1 MDFFSFNINLNMN
14 GMPMGNGP
22 PPGGYQQVPM
32 PIQRFKGNHFD
43 LLVPSDCGSS
53 ENVTVEISNIGS
65 FSQNSEKP
73 IISPALQLS
82 PPPTPMKC
90 KDADFV
96 RKLTREE
103 CQEALINYADK
114 KCCAGTG
121 PAKQMHVASAN
132 TYNAFSYV
140 LTTFTEKRSLVLKYS
155 QCSPGE
161 RLDTTAKGPI
171 PDPSSMQCSPNVM
184 FQNHTKFINLPH
196 TDTLHPCNRCNAFGK
211 LRCSGCSGIGKVRCN
226 NCDGSGRTTRNN
238 PDGTQVTITCG
249 RCNGSTMI
257 TCVRCS
263 GVGEMTCDRCRG
275 SQWLKWY
282 LQVKIDYITHT
293 DEYLSE
299 KTEMPDELIKTAQGE
314 VLKQDE
320 GDQII
325 EINDCSNDD
334 INQNSKR
341 LIEKTKQE
349 FNDGNS
355 SNNYERQIFQKHCL
369 TLITCT
375 ECEATYQTKEFKFWV
390 LGQSKEIYSPDYP
403 GGGCCG
409 CCCCCT
415 IL

>member
-1 MDFFSFNINLNMN
+1 MDFIFNFNMN
-14 GMPMGNGP
+14 VNGLPMGQGP
-22 PPGGYQQVPM
+22 PSGGHQVVPY
-32 PIQRFKGNHFD
+32 PVQKFKGNHFD
-43 LLVPSDCGSS
+43 QLVPSNAGSNDNIS
-53 ENVTVEISNIGS
+53 VEISNLGS
-65 FSQNSEKP
+65 FTNNSERP
-73 IISPALQLS
+73 ILLPASQL
-82 PPPTPMKC
+82 PAPPTPMKC

-96 RKLTREE
+96 RKLTRDE
-103 CQEALINYADK
+103 CQEALIQWADK
-114 KCCAGTG
+114 SCCKGSRQ
-121 PAKQMHVASAN
+121 AKLMHVATAD
-132 TYNAFSYV
+132 TYNSFIYTLS
-140 LTTFTEKRSLVLKYS
+140 TFTEKRALVVKYTR
-155 QCSPGE
+155 CSGGQS
-161 RLDTTAKGPI
+161 LDTTLDGTI
-171 PDPSSMQCSPNVM
+171 PDPASVPCSPDSM
-184 FQNHTKFINLPH
+184 FQNHTKLINLAH
-196 TDTLHPCNRCNAFGK
+196 TDSLHPCFRCNAFGQ
-211 LRCSGCSGIGKVRCN
+211 LRCSGCNGTGKQRCTG
-226 NCDGSGRTTRNN
+226 CGGRGRRNQSN
-238 PDGTQVTITCG
+238 PDGSQMEVVCG
-249 RCNGSTMI
+249 QCNGSTLINCM
-257 TCVRCS
+257 RCS
-263 GVGEMTCDRCRG
+263 GVGASTCDRCFG

-282 LQVKIDYITHT
+282 LQVKIDYINHV
-293 DEYLSE
+293 DEFLSE
-299 KTEMPDELIKTAQGE
+299 KTEMDDQIIKTAQGE